1 MHMYPAHE
9 RLEHKFFKQQ
19 KLFKKKSQHKTI
31 KLMFFFLLLFI
42 STLYMNLKNF
52 ESSNNLIKVSKIF
65 FD

>member
-52 ESSNNLIKVSKIF
+52 ES
-65 FD
+65 